1 MESNIL
7 FLCHYPAVY
16 GGNFIPTLLALEE
29 KLSQRNIRC
38 IYCFPKEAADRDWF
52 RLLEGMGKEIL
63 TMDLS
68 QSRRAV
74 AKAVQALCRRYHV
87 GILYAHF
94 VDERLLS
101 LLSWQNPRLRI
112 FNHMHSDFSG
122 GGTVSPVRRMKH
134 FLLYHV
140 LLGRVQGI
148 SVGQDLVS
156 LNPRKIVYVPNALA
170 ENRLPCTQE
179 SREEMRTAAGVA
191 SEEMLIELYG
201 WSPEIK
207 GVDIAV
213 KAVKLLNRQ
222 GMPVKLAL
230 VCGPDPEQT
239 KAWIRTHT
247 DCSGEEDFLVY
258 WKPREDVF
266 SFHRAADLLLSAS
279 RSEGFSYSLLEML
292 SLGKPCVISDIPGTR
307 WAAEY
312 PIVRSFPTEVPED
325 CAQALK
331 AAMAL
336 SPDPQTAQ
344 SIHSRYCMNAWI
356 NAVISLLGV

>member
-29 KLSQRNIRC
+29 KLSQKNIRC
-38 IYCFPKEAADRDWF
+38 IYCFPKETADRDWF
-52 RLLEGMGKEIL
+52 RLLGEMGKQL
-63 TMDLS
+63 YTLDFS
-68 QSRRAV
+68 QSYRDA
-74 AKAVQALCRRYHV
+74 AKAVTALCRQSHV
-87 GILYAHF
+87 EILYAHF

-101 LLSWQNPRLRI
+101 LLAWCNPRLRI

-122 GGTVSPVRRMKH
+122 GSVSTVQRMKH
-134 FLLYHV
+134 FLMYHV

-191 SEEMLIELYG
+191 PEETLIELYG

-213 KAVKLLNRQ
+213 NAVKLLNRQ

-247 DCSGEEDFLVY
+247 DCTGEEDFLVY

-266 SFHRAADLLLSAS
+266 SFHRAADILLSAS
-279 RSEGFSYSLLEML
+279 RSEGFPYSLLEML

-312 PIVRSFPTEVPED
+312 PIVRSFATGNPED

-331 AAMAL
+331 AALTL

-344 SIHSRYCMNAWI
+344 SIHSQYSMEAWT